1 MEAKQS
7 QKDFVKAELIK
18 NGFISRNKCLKNY
31 ISRLSAYILILKKEG
46 FVFAA
51 KRVESTTKYGTTYD
65 FIYYWT
71 NREMEDLKTEYY
83 FDYFDDTGAKE
94 TVKIAAKSFDA
105 ACSIFLMQPPIF
117 MTEISNEVST
127 KVGSIFLLEIRKEF
141 NQFKIKK

>member
-31 ISRLSAYILILKKEG
+31 ISRLSAYILLLKKEG
-46 FVFAA
+46 FVFTS
-51 KRVESTTKYGTTYD
+51 KKVESTTKYGINND
-65 FIYYWT
+65 FVYYWM
-71 NREMEDLKTEYY
+71 NREMGDLKTEYY
-83 FDYFDDTGAKE
+83 FEYYDDTGAKE
-94 TVKIAAKSFDA
+94 TAKIAAKSFNE

-117 MTEISNEVST
+117 MTEISNEVTT
-127 KVGSIFLLEIRKEF
+127 KAGSIFLLEVRKEF